1 MPSPDLFRRG
11 GSSRKTAANRRVRMQ
26 PTAPAVGGTGRSRP
40 APAGETSAL
49 SGSGA
54 CWFDQNPD
62 GLDDR
67 QCRVIVLGKL
77 SNLAQNRWRRCV
89 IVGQSKMR
97 NRGAPESSG
106 VLEIWLRLPSQHRR
120 AVPTS
125 DPVFLVPTASHRAAG
140 QPRTRGR
147 KNKEIAVA
155 ERHDRACHEELC
167 AGPVQHFGLLQSSGN
182 RSVVREEPQRTG
194 SPLIKSFF
202 PSRSLR

>member
-1 MPSPDLFRRG
+1 VPSPDLFRRG

-62 GLDDR
+62 GLDHR

-106 VLEIWLRLPSQHRR
+106 VLEIWLRLPLSTAGRFRRVIPCFSSQQLRIAQRVSRGR
-120 AVPTS
+120 A
-125 DPVFLVPTASHRAAG
+125 DG
-140 QPRTRGR
+140 RTRKLPSLKGTTEHVM
-147 KNKEIAVA
+147 KNYVRDRYNILGFSNRVEIALWCVKN
-155 ERHDRACHEELC
+155 HKEL
-167 AGPVQHFGLLQSSGN
+167 AA
-182 RSVVREEPQRTG
+182 R
-194 SPLIKSFF
+194 
-202 PSRSLR
+202 